1 MYWNYNNLKAFD
13 VDKELAMRAAE
24 VLKAVAHPLRLLI
37 VETLQDGERSV
48 GEIVEALGE
57 KQAITSQQLN
67 LMKDRGVLA
76 SRRDGA
82 KVYYRIQNPNVI
94 RVLDCVY
101 DHCQARKREGG

>member
-1 MYWNYNNLKAFD
+1 M
-13 VDKELAMRAAE
+13 DKELAIHAAE

-48 GEIVEALGE
+48 GEIVDALGE

-76 SRRDGA
+76 SRREGA
-82 KVYYRIQNPNVI
+82 KVFYRIQNPNVI
-94 RVLDCVY
+94 RVLNCVY
-101 DHCQARKREGG
+101 DHCEAGRQVRQ

>member
-1 MYWNYNNLKAFD
+1 M
-13 VDKELAMRAAE
+13 DKELATHAAE
-24 VLKAVAHPLRLLI
+24 VLKAVAHPLRLQI
-37 VETLQDGERSV
+37 VEALRDGERSV

-82 KVYYRIQNPNVI
+82 KVFYRIQNPNVI
-94 RVLDCVY
+94 RVLNCVY
-101 DHCQARKREGG
+101 DHCEAKTRT